1 MGSCFAL
8 RFTRNS
14 TRNLRAHPFFIMS
27 WYQKIVGFFSK
38 DAAERRRFINTF
50 NASAFNSFTT
60 LSVDALFQAE
70 VCEGNVDYK
79 HEYSAPRS
87 VSGFIV
93 KVISGVDVP
102 YEDVLLIGRIILEN
116 KALVRRMFVLH
127 WDTLYIRDERNG
139 RYGQWRIRD
148 FVDFGGILPN
158 F

>member
-1 MGSCFAL
+1 M
-8 RFTRNS
+8 
-14 TRNLRAHPFFIMS
+14 
-27 WYQKIVGFFSK
+27 
-38 DAAERRRFINTF
+38 
-50 NASAFNSFTT
+50 
-60 LSVDALFQAE
+60 DALFRAE
-70 VCEGNVDYK
+70 VCEGNVDYR

>member
-1 MGSCFAL
+1 MGSCFAS

-50 NASAFNSFTT
+50 NASALYSFTS

-70 VCEGNVDYK
+70 VCEGNVDYR